1 MFNLRQEIIIL
12 KIETKIM
19 FNNYM
24 LATMAAAFSAVGNA
38 QEQHEHARGIAM
50 VDYTLIDSQLTGMF
64 EVYDTNGN
72 SAIDGDEIDDFQT
85 DLRSICACD
94 YNVMSAD
101 SNGTKQIEPAEV
113 WNILVDIST
122 RDQN

>member
-1 MFNLRQEIIIL
+1 MFNTRHEIIIL

-19 FNNYM
+19 YNSYL
-24 LATMAAAFSAVGNA
+24 LATMAAFSTLSNA
-38 QEQHEHARGIAM
+38 QQQHEHARGIAM
-50 VDYTLIDSQLTGMF
+50 IDYVQLDSQLSGIF

-72 SAIDGDEIDDFQT
+72 SVIDGDEIADFGT
-85 DLRSICACD
+85 DIQSICACD

-101 SNGTKQIEPAEV
+101 TDHTNTIEPAEV

-122 RDQN
+122 RDQH